1 MQELKELTNEYKE
14 RLKFITKDLENIKNY
29 KYDNLIREDIK
40 VDAESLFVV
49 LIDYINLA
57 LDINNAPENITVD
70 DAIEFCES
78 KGFISKDFKEVA
90 LNNIN
95 IFMGEDLD
103 IDDILEFIN
112 SNIEILKA
120 QVKVM
125 EDINIKFSK

>member
-14 RLKFITKDLENIKNY
+14 RLKFITKDLDNIKHY

-57 LDINNAPENITVD
+57 LDINNAPDNITVA

-112 SNIEILKA
+112 NNIEILRA

-125 EDINIKFSK
+125 EDINIKLSK

>member
-112 SNIEILKA
+112 NNIEILKA
-120 QVKVM
+120 EVKVM
-125 EDINIKFSK
+125 EDINIKLSK

>member
-14 RLKFITKDLENIKNY
+14 RLKFITKDLENIKHY

-57 LDINNAPENITVD
+57 LDINNAPENITVEN
-70 DAIEFCES
+70 AIEFCES

>member
-14 RLKFITKDLENIKNY
+14 RLKFITKDLENIKHY

-49 LIDYINLA
+49 LIDYINLV

-70 DAIEFCES
+70 NAIEFCES

-120 QVKVM
+120 QLKVM
-125 EDINIKFSK
+125 EDINIKLSK

>member
-14 RLKFITKDLENIKNY
+14 RLKFITKDLENIKHY

-57 LDINNAPENITVD
+57 LDINNAPDNITVA

-78 KGFISKDFKEVA
+78 KGFISKEFKEVA

-95 IFMGEDLD
+95 IFMGEDLN

-112 SNIEILKA
+112 NNIEILKA

-125 EDINIKFSK
+125 EDINIKLSK

>member
-14 RLKFITKDLENIKNY
+14 RLKFITKDLENIKHY

-57 LDINNAPENITVD
+57 LDINNAPDNITVA

-112 SNIEILKA
+112 NNIEILRA

-125 EDINIKFSK
+125 EDINIKLSK

>member
-1 MQELKELTNEYKE
+1 MQELKELINEYKE
-14 RLKFITKDLENIKNY
+14 RLKFITKDLENIKHY

-57 LDINNAPENITVD
+57 LDINKAPENITVD
-70 DAIEFCES
+70 NAIEFCES

-112 SNIEILKA
+112 NNIEILKA

-125 EDINIKFSK
+125 EDINIKLSK

>member
-14 RLKFITKDLENIKNY
+14 RLKFIIKDLDNIKHY

-57 LDINNAPENITVD
+57 LDINNAPDNITVT

-78 KGFISKDFKEVA
+78 KGFISKEFKEVA

-112 SNIEILKA
+112 NNIEILKA

-125 EDINIKFSK
+125 EDINIKLSK

>member
-14 RLKFITKDLENIKNY
+14 RLKFITKDLENIKHY

-57 LDINNAPENITVD
+57 LDINKAPENITVD
-70 DAIEFCES
+70 NAIEFCES

-112 SNIEILKA
+112 NNIEILRA

-125 EDINIKFSK
+125 EDINIKLSK